1 MHTNG
6 LPCGVLF
13 ASPLRHS
20 CGVYILMQLTKDGRK
35 FSNLIVC
42 SWSYVVR
49 WHNCCVTGDGLINHR
64 NDLIYI
70 VAIGLLL
77 YDY

>member
-1 MHTNG
+1 MLSLYFIDMNSSIVKLNNRIYEDNLFMHTNG

-35 FSNLIVC
+35 FSNLIMFV
-42 SWSYVVR
+42 
-49 WHNCCVTGDGLINHR
+49 HDHM
-64 NDLIYI
+64 
-70 VAIGLLL
+70 
-77 YDY
+77 